1 MCDMEERLRGYK
13 LVKAILMKRFSS
25 IGPGSRGKGSR
36 KYFKR
41 ALDDMN
47 NFEEEL
53 KRNLD

>member
-1 MCDMEERLRGYK
+1 MEERLRGYK